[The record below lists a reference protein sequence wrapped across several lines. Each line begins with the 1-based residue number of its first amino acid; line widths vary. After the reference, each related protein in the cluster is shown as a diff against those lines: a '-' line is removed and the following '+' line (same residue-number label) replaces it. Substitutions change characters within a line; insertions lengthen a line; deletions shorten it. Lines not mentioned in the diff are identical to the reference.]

1 VELAS
6 RRYREGKAPL
16 IIVSGGFVHPAQ
28 TPYAEALE
36 MKKALIGEFGVG
48 PESIVVDPHARH
60 TTTNMRNAA
69 RLLYRYGAPFEMT
82 VLVTTDPNQSTY
94 IEGDVFAKRS
104 MDELGYMPYK
114 IGKRLSA
121 FDLEWLPEINS
132 LQADAR
138 DPLDP

>member
-48 PESIVVDPHARH
+48 PESIIVDPHARH

-69 RLLYRYGAPFEMT
+69 RLLYRYGAPFEKT

-114 IGKRLSA
+114 IVKRLSA
-121 FDLEWLPEINS
+121 FDLEWLPQINS